1 MKLAGLGKV
10 LFAALVLAV
19 AACGQGNKQA
29 DAPAAPAIPPETYN
43 WAAIT
48 PSTVEPGPPAALH
61 LSSGYAYALLQQTS
75 VLPGD
80 TVNARFTVQGQ
91 AGRSVRLVLQRHC
104 DQENGNDNTQIY
116 FDLTG
121 QPQVVETSTTF
132 QHAFSCI
139 RLSFVS
145 TDEQA
150 LDLTVTDL
158 AITKTAGTPGGELRP
173 SGG

>member
-1 MKLAGLGKV
+1 MKLVTKA
-10 LFAALVLAV
+10 LFAALVLTL

-29 DAPAAPAIPPETYN
+29 EAPAAPAIPPEAYTWN
-43 WAAIT
+43 AIA
-48 PSTVEPGPPAALH
+48 PSTVEAGPPAQMH
-61 LSSGYAYALLQQTS
+61 LSGGYGFALLQQTS

-91 AGRSVRLVLQRHC
+91 AGRNVRLVLQRHC
-104 DQENGNDNTQIY
+104 DQENGNDHTQTY

-121 QPQVVETSTTF
+121 QPQVIETSTTF

-145 TDEQA
+145 TDEQP

-158 AITKTAGTPGGELRP
+158 NITKVAGTPGGDLRP
-173 SGG
+173 SNSGG

>member
-1 MKLAGLGKV
+1 MKLVTKG
-10 LFAALVLAV
+10 LFAALVLV
-19 AACGQGNKQA
+19 LAACGQGNKQA
-29 DAPAAPAIPPETYN
+29 DAPAAPAIPPEAYT
-43 WAAIT
+43 WGAIA
-48 PSTVEPGPPAALH
+48 PSTTEAGPPAVLR
-61 LSSGYAYALLQQTS
+61 LSGGYAYALMANTA

-80 TVNARFTVQGQ
+80 TLNARFTVQGQ

-104 DQENGNDNTQIY
+104 DQENGNDATQSF

-132 QHAFSCI
+132 QNTFSCT

-145 TDEQA
+145 TDGQP

-158 AITKTAGTPGGELRP
+158 NITKVAGTPGGELRP
-173 SGG
+173 SGGG